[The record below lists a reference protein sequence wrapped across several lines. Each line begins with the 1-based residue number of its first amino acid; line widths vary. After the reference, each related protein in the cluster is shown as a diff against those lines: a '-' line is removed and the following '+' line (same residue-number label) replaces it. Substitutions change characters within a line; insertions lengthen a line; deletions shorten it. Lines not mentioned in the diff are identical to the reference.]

1 MNFREQLQLAKANGL
16 LVVDLIV
23 ADEVSAIFT
32 EDDERFE
39 ELCGKVKTAYLKSEN
54 IEVWQL
60 VKALEYKL
68 ENGLELND
76 IDKWD
81 LILQASNY

>member
-1 MNFREQLQLAKANGL
+1 MNFRETLNKAREEHIDI
-16 LVVDLIV
+16 VDLIV
-23 ADEVSAIFT
+23 ANEVEAIF
-32 EDDERFE
+32 EEDERFE
-39 ELCGKVKTAYLKSEN
+39 EMCGKVKTAYLKSEN

-68 ENGLELND
+68 ENGLELRD

>member
-1 MNFREQLQLAKANGL
+1 MNFKETLELAREEHIDI
-16 LVVDLIV
+16 VDLIV
-23 ADEVSAIFT
+23 ANEVEAVF
-32 EDDERFE
+32 ENDERFE
-39 ELCGKVKTAYLKSEN
+39 ELCSKVKTAYLKSEN

-68 ENGLELND
+68 ENGLELRD

>member
-1 MNFREQLQLAKANGL
+1 MNFRETLQLAKDNGL

-23 ADEVSAIFT
+23 ADEVNAIFD
-32 EDDERFE
+32 EEDERFE
-39 ELCGKVKTAYLKSEN
+39 EMCSLVKTAYLKSEN

-68 ENGLELND
+68 EKGYKIRV

>member
-1 MNFREQLQLAKANGL
+1 MNFRETLTLAKENGL
-16 LVVDLIV
+16 SAVDLIV
-23 ADEVSAIFT
+23 ADEVSAIFD
-32 EDDERFE
+32 EEDERFE
-39 ELCGKVKTAYLKSEN
+39 EMCGKVKTAYLKSEN

-68 ENGLELND
+68 ENGLELRD

>member
-1 MNFREQLQLAKANGL
+1 MNFRETLEKAREEHIDII
-16 LVVDLIV
+16 DLMV
-23 ADEVSAIFT
+23 ADEVNAIFD
-32 EDDERFE
+32 EEDERFE
-39 ELCGKVKTAYLKSEN
+39 EMCGKVKTAYLKSEG

-68 ENGLELND
+68 ENGLELRD

>member
-1 MNFREQLQLAKANGL
+1 MNFRETLEKAREEHIDI
-16 LVVDLIV
+16 VDLMV
-23 ADEVSAIFT
+23 ANEVEAIF
-32 EDDERFE
+32 EEDERFE
-39 ELCGKVKTAYLKSEN
+39 EMSGKVKTAYLKSEG

-68 ENGLELND
+68 ENGLELRD

>member
-1 MNFREQLQLAKANGL
+1 MNFRETLEKAKELEISAI
-16 LVVDLIV
+16 DLIV
-23 ADEVSAIFT
+23 ADEVNAIFD
-32 EDDERFE
+32 EEDERFE
-39 ELCGKVKTAYLKSEN
+39 EMCSLVKTAYLKSEN

-68 ENGLELND
+68 EKGYKIRA

>member
-1 MNFREQLQLAKANGL
+1 MNFRETLEKAREEHIDI
-16 LVVDLIV
+16 VDLIV
-23 ADEVSAIFT
+23 ANEVEAIF
-32 EDDERFE
+32 EEDERFE
-39 ELCGKVKTAYLKSEN
+39 EMCGKVKTAYLKSEG

-68 ENGLELND
+68 ENGLELRD

>member
-1 MNFREQLQLAKANGL
+1 MNFREQLQLAKDNGL
-16 LVVDLIV
+16 LVADLIV
-23 ADEVSAIFT
+23 AEEVSAIFT
-32 EDDERFE
+32 EEDKRFE
-39 ELCGKVKTAYLKSEN
+39 EMCGKVKTAYLKSEG
-54 IEVWQL
+54 IEVWKL